1 MTLHWTLF
9 VRAREAQFIGTGELP
24 QGGKYAA
31 LRSDDGAVTVVAE
44 AMTWNAS
51 QCIRSNPPFYNVAAS
66 QTFSLSLPELSDIA
80 AESMHVYRSCI
91 GWRYGGD
98 GDSSPTYFVRQA
110 DAKVTAG
117 AVAVVVEANCVYT
130 LSTRGSLLRSGS
142 EAIAKPT
149 LPARPAPAA
158 FALPHVDDFDGPRAD
173 GGEAL
178 FFSDVSA
185 TSRVCRPC
193 DDGLIGL
200 D

>member
-1 MTLHWTLF
+1 MVGWPLLKWPALLAYAL
-9 VRAREAQFIGTGELP
+9 ARDI
-24 QGGKYAA
+24 
-31 LRSDDGAVTVVAE
+31 VTVAFLC
-44 AMTWNAS
+44 TLCLGWIGH
-51 QCIRSNPPFYNVAAS
+51 CFAAS
-66 QTFSLSLPELSDIA
+66 L
-80 AESMHVYRSCI
+80 
-91 GWRYGGD
+91 
-98 GDSSPTYFVRQA
+98 
-110 DAKVTAG
+110 
-117 AVAVVVEANCVYT
+117 ANCVYT
-130 LSTRGSLLRSGS
+130 LSTRGSLLRSGA